1 MNLCITGGPHWLPK
15 SQQHKMP
22 LLLHG
27 RRRQQAPSRTP
38 PEALLHWSTLSTTP
52 EYSCSSPPAPPWST
66 WPQASQVP
74 LHTVACLDDERKI
87 PGNIPAYILRQSCR
101 PQPWTF
107 QKVKLSCR
115 RTTFPPIRALSRMQR
130 TLQGHW
136 STSQPITDVHA
147 TSSICPQNQISC
159 TVVHFS
165 MCSQCV
171 PKIRSAVLWFT
182 SQWLQTL
189 IQYSITPYRTTN
201 LWQYESNLS

>member
-74 LHTVACLDDERKI
+74 LHTVACLNDESKI
-87 PGNIPAYILRQSCR
+87 QGNIPAYILRQSCR

-136 STSQPITDVHA
+136 STSQPITDVYA
-147 TSSICPQNQISC
+147 TSSMCPPKSDQLYCGPLLNVFSMCSQNQISC

-165 MCSQCV
+165 MAANSHT
-171 PKIRSAVLWFT
+171 I
-182 SQWLQTL
+182 
-189 IQYSITPYRTTN
+189 
-201 LWQYESNLS
+201 